1 MRRAG
6 PPREVPPPLEMLC
19 LKALWAMGEANVSQV
34 REAIASS
41 RPLAY
46 TTVLTVLERLARR
59 NVVSR
64 SKVGRAFVYRPG
76 ISRETMRRMAL
87 KEFVASFFEGSEEQL
102 ADFMRRPERDHSMPE
117 PDRQA
122 GLDAALL

>member
-102 ADFMRRPERDHSMPE
+102 ADFMRRPEPDHSMPE